1 MRWLFL
7 FALIASPA
15 SAEMYKC
22 MVGKKIVYQ
31 DIACPNAK
39 VINNINGIAPPL
51 EDRLNALRRAESDR
65 AIATQDI
72 QKPIIK
78 RQKSGRL
85 DRGINPNS
93 SQTADTGNR
102 YFSNDGSIIERPPG
116 SSFSHDNRGNTYY
129 QPEGS
134 AFSHGKDGRTCFH
147 YGDFADCK

>member
-7 FALIASPA
+7 FALVASPA
-15 SAEMYKC
+15 YAEMYKC
-22 MVGKKIVYQ
+22 TVGKKIVYQ
-31 DIACPNAK
+31 DVACPNAK

-72 QKPIIK
+72 RKTSIK

-85 DRGINPNS
+85 DGGTSPAS
-93 SQTADTGNR
+93 ETADTGNR
-102 YFSNDGSIIERPPG
+102 YFSKDGSVIERPPG

-134 AFSHGKDGRTCFH
+134 TFSYGKDGRTCFH
-147 YGDFADCK
+147 HGDFADCK